1 MNEEKARQFFDL
13 VNGLTYLEWDMLSRE
28 VEKFFKSIQLESVLD
43 MNEAGKAFAVK
54 DTIKSEKVFKDIRE
68 VMRDSLAPHPN
79 D

>member
-1 MNEEKARQFFDL
+1 MNEETARQFFDL